1 MASAGDEQPSKVSF
15 DDYSWEQDEEWQ
27 VLIKKLEFPASFD
40 ESKKKRHILK
50 RKQKYFKA
58 KVDPDFQPTIGSKP
72 KPAPATTP
80 PPEPE
85 SNPHDPD
92 TNNTSSTSSS
102 AQSAPQQDYDQKTSS
117 EPTASASSSSSSS
130 SSSYN
135 RGGYGSGGRG
145 GYQSYQPP
153 PTKIG
158 QMLSPLLNL
167 YYLCSQWFVFVSC
180 LLSLASKVF
189 YYRALYAT
197 VLMYAINAIQSNG
210 RPQMNMYYASRLM
223 QDSNVFIAIYAA
235 IFLMGNP
242 VFLFL
247 SPLLLRSLW
256 MGVFMLNGLLR
267 AKVPSVH
274 QKVGHYLKPIL
285 QRMGWFNERI
295 ALMEVFVGIFLI
307 FAMFF
312 MSRTVILCF
321 VYWQIMHARY
331 MMDYQIQCAFRTVH
345 SKIQSLL
352 SRVPFLL
359 NLYLKMTGYLWN
371 MVDPQRLQ
379 QQMQSG
385 GAGSGL
391 GGLMSKCNIM

>member
-1 MASAGDEQPSKVSF
+1 MDGPKWTCIMLRDWCRTPMSLLRSMPPS
-15 DDYSWEQDEEWQ
+15 SWWGIPCF
-27 VLIKKLEFPASFD
+27 VEF
-40 ESKKKRHILK
+40 
-50 RKQKYFKA
+50 QC
-58 KVDPDFQPTIGSKP
+58 DFQIFILFIFQSL
-72 KPAPATTP
+72 
-80 PPEPE
+80 
-85 SNPHDPD
+85 
-92 TNNTSSTSSS
+92 SS
-102 AQSAPQQDYDQKTSS
+102 ALTI
-117 EPTASASSSSSSS
+117 TL
-130 SSSYN
+130 
-135 RGGYGSGGRG
+135 
-145 GYQSYQPP
+145 
-153 PTKIG
+153 I
-158 QMLSPLLNL
+158 
-167 YYLCSQWFVFVSC
+167 V
-180 LLSLASKVF
+180 LSLSLSV
-189 YYRALYAT
+189 
-197 VLMYAINAIQSNG
+197 
-210 RPQMNMYYASRLM
+210 
-223 QDSNVFIAIYAA
+223 
-235 IFLMGNP
+235 
-242 VFLFL
+242 FL

-391 GGLMSKCNIM
+391 GGLMSKCNIMWSTWSIECDVMRCNDCHEGWRSAHFTFCICDLTESARFVFLSFSSALNWTYRVIPNQSLHIFNAINVTQWMASC